1 MGLLDFKNKKVSGYF
16 EENRYDVNSFFD
28 AWIRADK
35 SKKVIVVNDIEVEQ
49 YDPEYEN
56 RMEIFWKKLSDIDNR
71 VLQYCREEC
80 EKSDFD
86 EKNFVVDLNWV
97 LMEGDNIELG
107 YVGRFV
113 NIELRATLNDHLD
126 IIEIYYQ

>member
-1 MGLLDFKNKKVSGYF
+1 M
-16 EENRYDVNSFFD
+16 
-28 AWIRADK
+28 
-35 SKKVIVVNDIEVEQ
+35 IVVNDIEVEQ

-80 EKSDFD
+80 EKSDLD

-97 LMEGDNIELG
+97 LVEGETIELG

-126 IIEIYYQ
+126 ITDIYYQ